1 MTLVWT
7 VLFLLWAYIVIFNDN
22 LSTVSWW
29 FLFLLWVG
37 IACHYSIVYRHWK
50 KEMYLQRELRRKRIA
65 EMTERA
71 NKALEGEY
79 VPTETGDRETS

>member
-37 IACHYSIVYRHWK
+37 IACHYSIVYRYWK
-50 KEMYLQRELRRKRIA
+50 KEMNLRRQERR
-65 EMTERA
+65 ERVRA
-71 NKALEGEY
+71 NQEMLSESLEGEY
-79 VPTETGDRETS
+79 VPSPESKRRV

>member
-29 FLFLLWVG
+29 FLLLLWVG

-50 KEMYLQRELRRKRIA
+50 KEMYSRKAERRKIG
-65 EMTERA
+65 EMTEQA
-71 NKALEGEY
+71 KKAMEGEY
-79 VPTETGDRETS
+79 VPRSESKERL